1 MAQKVKPNAFRLGI
15 TIPWSSRWFFK
26 PSLRFFIQEDHLI
39 RKIIKK
45 KLIHAGIVSIE
56 IERTG
61 DRVRVNISSSRPGLV
76 IGRGGEGIETLRK
89 EIMLEMQELRRE
101 NKIPT
106 KFTFSV
112 NVDALKRTEASGAV
126 AAQQITE
133 DIEKRQSYR
142 RILKRHLDS
151 LMQNREVKGAKIR
164 LAGRLNGAE
173 ISRRDWL
180 AKGRMPLQTLRA
192 NIDYAESTAFCSY
205 GVIGIKV
212 WIYKGEIFQEKKE
225 ERYKQQ

>member
-76 IGRGGEGIETLRK
+76 IGRGGEGVETLRK
-89 EIMLEMQELRRE
+89 EIMQAMQELRRE
-101 NKIPT
+101 NKMPT

-112 NVDALKRTEASGAV
+112 NVDELKRTEASAAV

>member
-76 IGRGGEGIETLRK
+76 IGRGGEGVETLRK
-89 EIMLEMQELRRE
+89 EIMQAMQKLRRE
-101 NKIPT
+101 NKMPT

-112 NVDALKRTEASGAV
+112 NVDELKRTEASAAV

>member
-76 IGRGGEGIETLRK
+76 IGRGGEGVETLRK
-89 EIMLEMQELRRE
+89 EIMQAMQKLRRE
-101 NKIPT
+101 NKMPT

-112 NVDALKRTEASGAV
+112 NVDELKRTEASAAV

-212 WIYKGEIFQEKKE
+212 WIYKGEIFQEKKG
-225 ERYKQQ
+225 RTV